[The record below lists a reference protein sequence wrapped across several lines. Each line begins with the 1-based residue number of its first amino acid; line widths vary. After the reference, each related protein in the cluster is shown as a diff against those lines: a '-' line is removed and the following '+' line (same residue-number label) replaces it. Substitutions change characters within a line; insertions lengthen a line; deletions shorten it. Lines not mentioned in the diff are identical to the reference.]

1 MPPTALRY
9 SELNPS
15 PIVNKIETIKK
26 HKVMRGTEDNRPTAP
41 KSARVVFGIIMVLV
55 YLGVGLL
62 FILNVFSI
70 DNQTVSVIIGALL
83 FVYGIWRG
91 YRLYKGVN

>member
-1 MPPTALRY
+1 
-9 SELNPS
+9 
-15 PIVNKIETIKK
+15 
-26 HKVMRGTEDNRPTAP
+26 MRGTEDNRPMAP

-62 FILNVFSI
+62 FILNVLNI
-70 DNQTVSVIIGALL
+70 DNQTVSIIIGALL

>member
-1 MPPTALRY
+1 
-9 SELNPS
+9 
-15 PIVNKIETIKK
+15 
-26 HKVMRGTEDNRPTAP
+26 MRGTEDNRPMAP

-83 FVYGIWRG
+83 FAYGIWRG

>member
-1 MPPTALRY
+1 
-9 SELNPS
+9 
-15 PIVNKIETIKK
+15 
-26 HKVMRGTEDNRPTAP
+26 MRGTEDNRPMAP

-70 DNQTVSVIIGALL
+70 DNQAVSIIIGALL